1 MIDPLLVSK
10 LQTIIPAVYPLKA
23 PESATGTFAVYRRSS
38 TGFET
43 HLSGPS
49 GITYPEF
56 QIDVYSTSFTTVAS
70 LSASVVAALDGWKE
84 EPIMYCSVSNNFSME
99 ADPEEDG
106 YYRHVVMI
114 RFTYR
119 G

>member
-1 MIDPLLVSK
+1 MIELILVSK
-10 LQTIIPAVYPLKA
+10 LQAITPKVYPLKA
-23 PESATGTFAVYRRSS
+23 PESASGTFVVYRRSS
-38 TGFET
+38 TDYET

-56 QIDVYSTSFTTVAS
+56 QIDVYSTSY
-70 LSASVVAALDGWKE
+70 SVVANVSDSIIAALDGLIDGD
-84 EPIMYCSVSNNFSME
+84 IMYCSVENNFDME

-106 YYRHVVMI
+106 YYRHVIMI
-114 RFTYR
+114 KFTFR